1 MKKLV
6 NTAFIYAIIAMICG
20 VIYREGSKFL
30 ELTQRT
36 TWSLT
41 HTHFFVLGMI
51 FFLIILLLEKNFH
64 LTKDRKFKL
73 FYITYNVGLIVTGIM
88 LWIRGIFDITKN
100 LSITY
105 DKIISG
111 ISGIG
116 HILLGAGIIIFFIIL
131 KNAIKEKGRKLSF
144 FVK

>member
-1 MKKLV
+1 MKKIV
-6 NTAFIYAIIAMICG
+6 NTAFIYAVIAMICG

-30 ELTQRT
+30 ELTQPT

-41 HTHFFVLGMI
+41 HTHFFVLGMF
-51 FFLIILLLEKNFH
+51 FFLIVLLLEKNFY
-64 LTKDRKFKL
+64 LTNNKKFKV
-73 FYITYNVGLIVTGIM
+73 FYVIYNIGLILTGVM

-105 DKIISG
+105 DKMISG

-116 HILLGAGIIIFFIIL
+116 HLLLGIGIILFFIIL
-131 KNAIKEKGRKLSF
+131 KQQLKSEKIKTTRE
-144 FVK
+144 